1 VTSLIDTIQAI
12 VRTELQAVRTSE
24 LAIVKDVHP
33 HRAEDDADNYG
44 CDVELKNSGLPLFG
58 VPVATG
64 HIGTAAIPNV
74 GDLVLV
80 TFDHG
85 DVNQPII
92 VGRLYNDVD
101 RPPLSTTDEIVVRL
115 PLAAAD
121 DRSVLAAVRNHQDRS
136 PPRELL
142 VELPPS
148 MSLRITDAT
157 VAVIAGSTELTLD
170 QPGGGGGTVTVVAGR
185 TTLRMDQDGD
195 VTVDSLGS
203 LAFTASADLS
213 LEAGRDVRIRAGG
226 QAQLEA
232 GTTAEIAGGLEAVLR
247 GGAAATIQGATVS
260 VKGFTSFSP

>member
-12 VRTELQAVRTSE
+12 VRTELRSVRTSE
-24 LAIVKDVHP
+24 LAIVEDVHP
-33 HRAEDDADNYG
+33 HRDEGDADNYG
-44 CDVELKNSGLPLFG
+44 CDVVLKNSGLPLFA

-80 TFDHG
+80 AFDHG

-92 VGRLYNDVD
+92 VGRLYNDED
-101 RPPLSTTDEIVVRL
+101 RPPLSTTDEVVFRL
-115 PLAAAD
+115 PLADPD

-136 PPRELL
+136 PPREVV
-142 VELPPS
+142 VELPPTIT
-148 MSLRITDAT
+148 LRITDGT
-157 VAVIAGSTELTLD
+157 VAVTAGSTELTLD

-195 VTVDSLGS
+195 VTVEALGS

-213 LEAGRDVRIRAGG
+213 LEAAGNVRIRAGG
-226 QAQLEA
+226 EAGVEA
-232 GTTAEIAGGLEAVLR
+232 GTTAEVAGGLQAVLR
-247 GGAAATIQGATVS
+247 GGAAATVQGASVS
-260 VKGFTSFSP
+260 VKGITSFSP